1 MRFLFGGRVR
11 FVALLAVAV
20 AALAASPAAARP
32 PGTNGKIL
40 INRADNLA
48 TGEEQTFTVDPDGTD
63 FNLLVNNSEAGQWSY
78 DGSRITVGTDVLG
91 QAIFDFDTGVLTSL
105 NLGAQYPDL
114 FLPCGVWSPDDK
126 RLACEGFGITDPSLN
141 GIYTVRASDGG
152 DLQRVTSDPGG
163 DDCPS
168 DYSPYGN
175 RIVFTRANDTT
186 FALYTVRPDGTGL
199 RQISP
204 AGLNFNFCN
213 GSWSPQGN
221 EILLSAHQPN
231 FDYHSSI
238 WVIHADGT
246 GLRRIPVPDCGGL
259 NADPNGV
266 GCPSPSWSPDG
277 KKIVFSRQ
285 VDSQPHEIYTVN
297 ADGSGLFNVTD
308 TPDIN
313 EFSADW
319 GTHPL
324 TP

>member
-1 MRFLFGGRVR
+1 MRRLTTFLIAVATI
-11 FVALLAVAV
+11 VALTAISATS
-20 AALAASPAAARP
+20 ASARP
-32 PGTNGKIL
+32 RGANGKIL

-48 TGEEQTFTVDPDGTD
+48 TGEEQTFTVDPDGSD
-63 FNLLVNNSEAGQWSY
+63 FALLANNSEAGQWSW
-78 DGSRITVGTDVLG
+78 DGTRIAMFEGVL
-91 QAIFDFDTGVLTSL
+91 DFDSGVFTSL
-105 NLGAQYPDL
+105 NLDTQYPDL
-114 FLPCGVWSPDDK
+114 FLGCAQWSPDNA
-126 RLACEGFGITDPSLN
+126 RLACEGFGLSDPSLN

-204 AGLNFNFCN
+204 PGLNFNFCN

-238 WVIHADGT
+238 WVIHANGT
-246 GLRRIPVPDCGGL
+246 GLRRIPVPDCGGP
-259 NADPNGV
+259 NADPTGV

-285 VDSQPHEIYTVN
+285 VGTQPHDIYTVN
-297 ADGSGLFNVTD
+297 ADGSGLFQVTN
-308 TPDIN
+308 TPDIT

-319 GTHPL
+319 GIHPL

>member
-1 MRFLFGGRVR
+1 MRRLTTFSIAVATI
-11 FVALLAVAV
+11 VALT
-20 AALAASPAAARP
+20 AASATSASARP
-32 PGTNGKIL
+32 RGTNGKIL

-63 FNLLVNNSEAGQWSY
+63 FSLLVNNAEAGQWSY
-78 DGSRITVGTDVLG
+78 DGTKIALFEGYLE
-91 QAIFDFDTGVLTSL
+91 FDSGVFTSL
-105 NLGAQYPDL
+105 NLDTQYPDL

-175 RIVFTRANDTT
+175 RIVFTRANETT
-186 FALYTVRPDGTGL
+186 YELDTVRPDGTGL
-199 RQISP
+199 RRISP
-204 AGLNFNFCN
+204 EGLNFNFCN

-221 EILLSAHQPN
+221 EILLSAHQPD

-238 WVIHADGT
+238 WVLHANGT

-277 KKIVFSRQ
+277 QKIVFSRQ
-285 VDSQPHEIYTVN
+285 VGTEPHDIYTVN
-297 ADGSGLFNVTD
+297 ADGRGLFQVTN
-308 TPDIN
+308 TPDIT

-319 GTHPL
+319 GIHPL

>member
-1 MRFLFGGRVR
+1 MRRLTTFLI
-11 FVALLAVAV
+11 AV
-20 AALAASPAAARP
+20 AAIVAFTAVSATSASARP
-32 PGTNGKIL
+32 RGTNGKIL

-48 TGEEQTFTVDPDGTD
+48 TGTEQTFTVDSDGTD
-63 FNLLVNNSEAGQWSY
+63 FSLLADNSEAGQWSY
-78 DGSRITVGTDVLG
+78 DGTKIALFEGYL
-91 QAIFDFDTGVLTSL
+91 DFDSGVFTSL
-105 NLGAQYPDL
+105 NLDTQYPDL
-114 FLPCGVWSPDDK
+114 FLPCGVWSPDGK

-186 FALYTVRPDGTGL
+186 YELDTVRPDGTGL
-199 RQISP
+199 RRISP
-204 AGLNFNFCN
+204 EGLNFNFCN

-238 WVIHADGT
+238 WVLHANGT

-259 NADPNGV
+259 NADPNWV

-285 VDSQPHEIYTVN
+285 VGTQPHDIYTVN
-297 ADGSGLFNVTD
+297 ADGSGLFQVTN
-308 TPDIN
+308 TPDIT

-319 GTHPL
+319 GIHPL

>member
-1 MRFLFGGRVR
+1 MRRLTTFLCGV
-11 FVALLAVAV
+11 LAIVAV
-20 AALAASPAAARP
+20 AAVSAAPASAKPR
-32 PGTNGKIL
+32 GTNGKIV

-48 TGEEQTFTVDPDGTD
+48 TGEEQTFTVDPDGSD
-63 FNLLVNNSEAGQWSY
+63 FNLLANNSEAGQWSY
-78 DGSRITVGTDVLG
+78 DGTKIAMFVGYV
-91 QAIFDFDTGVLTSL
+91 DFDSGVFTSL
-105 NLGAQYPDL
+105 NLDTQYPDM
-114 FLPCGVWSPDDK
+114 FLGCAQWSPDNA
-126 RLACEGFGITDPSLN
+126 RIACEGFGLTDPSLN
-141 GIYTVRASDGG
+141 GIYTVRSSDGG
-152 DLQRVTSDPGG
+152 DLQRVTSNPGG

-168 DYSPYGN
+168 DYSPSGN
-175 RIVFTRANDTT
+175 RIVFTRANETT

-221 EILLSAHQPN
+221 EILVSAHQPD

-238 WVIHADGT
+238 WVIHSDGT
-246 GLRRIPVPDCGGL
+246 GLRRIPVPDCGGP
-259 NADPNGV
+259 NADPKGV

-285 VDSQPHEIYTVN
+285 VGTEPHDIYTVN
-297 ADGSGLFNVTD
+297 ADGSGLFQVTN
-308 TPDIN
+308 TPDIT

-319 GTHPL
+319 GIHPL